1 MVPLRAGSFQW
12 SGRGQEEER
21 FLTSAGR
28 RFRRSESGRKSR
40 PAPFEMTVWW
50 GPGAERG
57 RSGLVSVQRSNGS
70 TVNPFPREE
79 HFPQFPPESRGARCI
94 FDTEPE
100 EGPSSCHE
108 KAAIFGFAHDE
119 GQRLPDRTGEIRR
132 ADGRQT
138 ERGTPDRLCG

>member
-1 MVPLRAGSFQW
+1 MPRMPPPSTAGTLMLLAGPFAMGVMLRPSEYPKEWCRCAPDRF
-12 SGRGQEEER
+12 SG
-21 FLTSAGR
+21 A
-28 RFRRSESGRKSR
+28 
-40 PAPFEMTVWW
+40 
-50 GPGAERG
+50 GAERG

-70 TVNPFPREE
+70 TVNPFPGEE

-108 KAAIFGFAHDE
+108 KAAISGFPYDE
-119 GQRLPDRTGEIRR
+119 RERLPDRTGKIRR